1 MGTTIYHG
9 TRTVEGID
17 AIDLTKAKSGGSS
30 SEYGIG
36 FYASLN
42 RADGETNAYSRGSTA
57 GWVYELEIKAN
68 FDGYSRGHRD
78 RWISGFDE
86 VTRELVQDFANG
98 MKKLGGDFEKAG
110 AELLERF
117 DAGKMSTLTGRNFI
131 MNLQS
136 EFGVPREGGAGK
148 LTSADI
154 LDAAGY
160 DGLRG
165 NGGEYF
171 VFMNP
176 KTLPVPVPNSFA
188 HPAHPE
194 ANAVGAVL
202 REISFLKSVDEYG
215 RGDESPKINPHL
227 MREMRLA
234 AAEIV
239 KDTLKGSIEAYPKML
254 GLRHMLEETGT
265 PIAGNLKH
273 FMDAAETAT
282 GAIAKLSPEQV
293 EARREGEKLVKER
306 PERIKG
312 EGFNDYKDRVFSWY
326 DANNP
331 AATEAQS
338 RGFSHALFD
347 TLYRDAQ
354 EAYAVRTLDA
364 MAINHDPAKLERMLA
379 QDTSWGL
386 SRSMGA
392 IQHIEYD
399 LDTLNSKPGFRMPEP
414 KSAPAVEHKFTV
426 TPATKPAA

>member
-9 TRTVEGID
+9 TRTVEGIE

-42 RADGETNAYSRGSTA
+42 RADGEGNAFSRGSTA
-57 GWVYELEIKAN
+57 GWVYEFEIKAN

-78 RWISGFDE
+78 RWVSGFDE
-86 VTRELVQDFANG
+86 VTRELVQDFADG
-98 MKKLGGDFEKAG
+98 MKKLGGKFEAAG

-136 EFGVPREGGAGK
+136 EFGVPREATKGQ
-148 LTSADI
+148 LTCADI
-154 LDAAGY
+154 MDAAGY

-176 KTLPVPVPNSFA
+176 KTLPTPIPHAFA
-188 HPAHPE
+188 HPEHKQAD
-194 ANAVGAVL
+194 AVGHLL
-202 REISFLKSVDEYG
+202 REISFLKSRDEYG
-215 RGDESPKINPHL
+215 RDDDAPRIQPHL
-227 MREMRLA
+227 MRDLRLA
-234 AAEIV
+234 VADIV
-239 KDTLKGSIEAYPKML
+239 QDTLKGNIEAYPKLL
-254 GLRHMLEETGT
+254 GVRSMLEETGV
-265 PIAGNLKH
+265 PLPSNLKH
-273 FMDAAETAT
+273 FLDAAEQAT
-282 GAIAKLSPEQV
+282 GEIAKLSPEQIS
-293 EARREGEKLVKER
+293 ARREAEALVKEK

-312 EGFNDYKDRVFSWY
+312 EGFNDYKDRVFAWY

-331 AATEAQS
+331 NATEAQQ

-354 EAYAVRTLDA
+354 QAYAVRTLDA
-364 MAINHDPAKLERMLA
+364 MAINHDPAKLERMLV

-399 LDTLNSKPGFRMPEP
+399 LDTLHSKPGFKMPDP
-414 KSAPAVEHKFTV
+414 KSAPVVEHKFTV
-426 TPATKPAA
+426 TPAKPAA

>member
-30 SEYGIG
+30 SEHGIG

-42 RADGETNAYSRGSTA
+42 RADGEGNAFSRGSTA

-78 RWISGFDE
+78 RWVSGFDE
-86 VTRELVQDFANG
+86 VTRELVQDFASG

-117 DAGKMSTLTGRNFI
+117 DAGKMSTYTGRNFV

-136 EFGVPREGGAGK
+136 EFGVPREANKGQ
-148 LTSADI
+148 LTFADI
-154 LDAAGY
+154 IDAAGY

-176 KTLPVPVPNSFA
+176 KTLPIPVPNAFA
-188 HPAHPE
+188 HPEHPA
-194 ANAVGAVL
+194 ANAVGQVL
-202 REISFLKSVDEYG
+202 REISFLKSIDEYG
-215 RGDESPKINPHL
+215 RGDEAPKINPHL
-227 MREMRLA
+227 MRDLRLA
-234 AAEIV
+234 AADIV

-254 GLRHMLEETGT
+254 GLRHMLQETGVAISDT
-265 PIAGNLKH
+265 LKH
-273 FMDAAETAT
+273 YLDGAEAAT
-282 GAIAKLSPEQV
+282 GTIAKLSPEQV
-293 EARREGEKLVKER
+293 SARREGEALVKDK

-326 DANNP
+326 DANNKD
-331 AATEAQS
+331 ATETQQ

-399 LDTLNSKPGFRMPEP
+399 LDTVHSKPGFKMPEP
-414 KSAPAVEHKFTV
+414 KSAPTVEHKFTV
-426 TPATKPAA
+426 TPVKPAA

>member
-1 MGTTIYHG
+1 M
-9 TRTVEGID
+9 
-17 AIDLTKAKSGGSS
+17 
-30 SEYGIG
+30 
-36 FYASLN
+36 
-42 RADGETNAYSRGSTA
+42 
-57 GWVYELEIKAN
+57 
-68 FDGYSRGHRD
+68 
-78 RWISGFDE
+78 SGFDD

-98 MKKLGGDFEKAG
+98 MKKLGDKFEAAG
-110 AELLERF
+110 TELLERF
-117 DAGKMSTLTGRNFI
+117 DAGKMAGYTGRNFI

-136 EFGVPREGGAGK
+136 EFGVPREATKGQ
-148 LTSADI
+148 LTFADVI
-154 LDAAGY
+154 DAAGY

-176 KTLPVPVPNSFA
+176 KTLPVPIPNAFA
-188 HPAHPE
+188 HPGHPE
-194 ANAVGAVL
+194 ANAVGEVL
-202 REISFLKSVDEYG
+202 REISALKAIDEYG
-215 RGDESPKINPHL
+215 RGDDAPKINPHL
-227 MREMRLA
+227 MRDLRLA
-234 AAEIV
+234 AADIV
-239 KDTLKGSIEAYPKML
+239 KDTLSGSIEAYPKML
-254 GLRHMLEETGT
+254 GLRHMLEETGVAIS
-265 PIAGNLKH
+265 PHMKQCLDG
-273 FMDAAETAT
+273 AEAAT
-282 GAIAKLSPEQV
+282 GAIAKLSPDQV
-293 EARREGEKLVKER
+293 AARREGEALVKDK

-331 AATEAQS
+331 TATEAQQ

-392 IQHIEYD
+392 IQHIEFD
-399 LDTLNSKPGFRMPEP
+399 LDTVNSRPGFKLPEP

-426 TPATKPAA
+426 TPVKPAA

>member
-9 TRTVEGID
+9 SRTVEGID

-36 FYASLN
+36 FYTSLN
-42 RADGETNAYSRGSTA
+42 RADGEGNAFSRGSTA
-57 GWVYELEIKAN
+57 GWVYEFEIKAS
-68 FDGYSRGHRD
+68 FDSYSRGHRD

-86 VTRELVQDFANG
+86 VTRELVQDFAG
-98 MKKLGGDFEKAG
+98 AMKKLGGDFEKSG
-110 AELLERF
+110 TEMLERF

-136 EFGVPREGGAGK
+136 EFGVPREGNAGK

-154 LDAAGY
+154 IDAAGY

-176 KTLPVPVPNSFA
+176 KTLPTPVPHAFA
-188 HPAHPE
+188 HPENKQAD
-194 ANAVGAVL
+194 AVGQLL
-202 REISFLKSVDEYG
+202 REISFLKSKDEYG
-215 RGDESPKINPHL
+215 RGDDAPAIQPHL
-227 MREMRLA
+227 LRDMRFA
-234 AAEIV
+234 VAEIV
-239 KDTLKGSIEAYPKML
+239 HDTLKGNIEAYPKLL
-254 GLRHMLEETGT
+254 GVRNLLEESG
-265 PIAGNLKH
+265 IAITGNLKH
-273 FMDAAETAT
+273 FLDAAEQAT
-282 GAIAKLSPEQV
+282 GAVAKLTPEQV
-293 EARREGEKLVKER
+293 DARREGEALVKDK

-312 EGFNDYKDRVFSWY
+312 EGFNDYKDRVFAWY

-331 AATEAQS
+331 NATEAQQ

-354 EAYAVRTLDA
+354 QAYAVRTLDA
-364 MAINHDPAKLERMLA
+364 LAINHDPAKLERMLV

-399 LDTLNSKPGFRMPEP
+399 LDTLNSKPGFKMPEARTTP
-414 KSAPAVEHKFTV
+414 TVEHKFTV
-426 TPATKPAA
+426 TPSKPAA

>member
-9 TRTVEGID
+9 TRSVEGID

-42 RADGETNAYSRGSTA
+42 RADGETNAFSRGSTA
-57 GWVYELEIKAN
+57 GWVYEFEIKAN

-78 RWISGFDE
+78 RWVSGFDE

-117 DAGKMSTLTGRNFI
+117 DAGKMSGYTGRNFI

-136 EFGVPREGGAGK
+136 EFGVPRENNKGQ
-148 LTSADI
+148 LTFADI
-154 LDAAGY
+154 IDAAGY

-176 KTLPVPVPNSFA
+176 KTLPVPVPHAFA
-188 HPAHPE
+188 HPGHPG
-194 ANAVGAVL
+194 ANAVGQVL
-202 REISFLKSVDEYG
+202 REISALKSMDEYG
-215 RGDESPKINPHL
+215 RGDDAPKINPYL
-227 MREMRLA
+227 MRDLRLA

-239 KDTLKGSIEAYPKML
+239 KDTLNGSIEAYPKML
-254 GLRHMLEETGT
+254 GLRHMLEETGVT
-265 PIAGNLKH
+265 VNSGLRQALDG
-273 FMDAAETAT
+273 AEAAT

-293 EARREGEKLVKER
+293 AARREGEALVKEK

-331 AATEAQS
+331 NATEAQA

-347 TLYRDAQ
+347 RLYRDAQ

-399 LDTLNSKPGFRMPEP
+399 LDTLNSRPGFKLPEP

-426 TPATKPAA
+426 TPAKPAA